1 MVVKLKK
8 NIKKEKI
15 KKPTPKNTNP
25 MVILTLT
32 KLKEYYLKE

>member
-25 MVILTLT
+25 MVIIPYQT
-32 KLKEYYLKE
+32 YYPQ